1 MRGEDGRE
9 GGVYGINVLIEW
21 RPLHRCAFPIYA
33 LIDPPFMD
41 LWSERSNR
49 MTQTCTPSFSCISMN
64 GIFKFP
70 FHFELKGGGGIFLYN
85 FTFSSRLFH
94 LMRIAQLVSDQQSG
108 IERVERRWEYERWTK
123 ERRSENNLEGLWKWD
138 AKPRLGAFNCE
149 NTRKFLTSKRDT
161 FSLLLLFQ
169 LFLQLSVSSARPFS
183 SLFPLRF
190 HTRSSPPL
198 YCSAFCLRNGPNSS
212 SLLLCRFLQWFPSFP
227 RLSLWSAE
235 SSLFVRICQCVLD
248 FNFVEFSCEDQ

>member
-1 MRGEDGRE
+1 MLRTILHLWSFEANDQ
-9 GGVYGINVLIEW
+9 IEW
-21 RPLHRCAFPIYA
+21 PRLARPPSPAFQW
-33 LIDPPFMD
+33 ME
-41 LWSERSNR
+41 SSN
-49 MTQTCTPSFSCISMN
+49 SHSISSNSKAAAAFSCIISR
-64 GIFKFP
+64 
-70 FHFELKGGGGIFLYN
+70 FHRGFFIWWESRNSSRTSRGELKGW
-85 FTFSSRLFH
+85 
-94 LMRIAQLVSDQQSG
+94 
-108 IERVERRWEYERWTK
+108 VERRWEYERWTK
-123 ERRSENNLEGLWKWD
+123 ERRSENKLEGLWKWD
-138 AKPRLGAFNCE
+138 AKPRLGDLNCE

-198 YCSAFCLRNGPNSS
+198 YCSAFCLRNGPNYS
-212 SLLLCRFLQWFPSFP
+212 SLLLCLFLQWFPSFP

-248 FNFVEFSCEDQ
+248 FNLVEFSCEDQ